1 MNEIR
6 PPATLRN
13 STHRSPRLARLAPPL
28 AVLGLVIA
36 GWYGLA
42 YSLDNNFASAD
53 GSALIIPPPHQLFV
67 GLNAATVSRIASATW
82 VSLGTAAVGF
92 LLAIL
97 VGVLLGVA
105 MSFSRSLESALWP
118 WLIAVQVT
126 PVIVLTPIIVRVV
139 GASFTA
145 RLIVTVLIA
154 FFPIASNTLFGM
166 RSVGTALHD
175 VFTLAGA
182 SRWHRLIH
190 LQLPAASP
198 AIFAGLRVSA
208 GLAVIGAVV
217 GDFFFT
223 RGTPGLGR
231 LITFFFQDTRSG
243 PMFVTALIA
252 ALIGLCFFVAVAALR
267 RLLVSPWHR
276 P

>member
-1 MNEIR
+1 MKQPNRRIDAR
-6 PPATLRN
+6 
-13 STHRSPRLARLAPPL
+13 RSKYVPPL
-28 AVLGLVIA
+28 VVLVVVVA
-36 GWYGLA
+36 GWYALA
-42 YSLDNNFASAD
+42 YSLDNNFASGD

-67 GLNAATVSRIASATW
+67 GLNEATVDRIAAATWI
-82 VSLGTAAVGF
+82 SLSTAVVGF
-92 LLAIL
+92 MLAI
-97 VGVLLGVA
+97 VAGMALGIA
-105 MSFSRSLESALWP
+105 MSVSRSLESALWP
-118 WLIAVQVT
+118 WLIALQVT
-126 PVIVLTPIIVRVV
+126 PIIVLTPIIIRVA
-139 GASFTA
+139 GASFGA
-145 RLIVTVLIA
+145 RLTVTVLIA

-166 RSVGTALHD
+166 RSVSAALHD
-175 VFTLAGA
+175 VFTLTQA
-182 SRWHRLIH
+182 SRWQRLTR

-208 GLAVIGAVV
+208 GLAVIGAIV

-252 ALIGLCFFVAVAALR
+252 ALIGLGFFVVVSLLR

>member
-1 MNEIR
+1 MKQPNRRIDAR
-6 PPATLRN
+6 
-13 STHRSPRLARLAPPL
+13 RSKYVPPL
-28 AVLGLVIA
+28 VVLVVVVT
-36 GWYGLA
+36 GWYALA
-42 YSLDNNFASAD
+42 YSLDNNFASGD

-67 GLNAATVSRIASATW
+67 GLNEATVDRIAAATWI
-82 VSLGTAAVGF
+82 SLSTAVVGF
-92 LLAIL
+92 MLAI
-97 VGVLLGVA
+97 VAGMALGIA
-105 MSFSRSLESALWP
+105 MSVSRSLESALWP
-118 WLIAVQVT
+118 WLIAIQVT
-126 PVIVLTPIIVRVV
+126 PIIVLTPIIIRVA
-139 GASFTA
+139 GASFGA
-145 RLIVTVLIA
+145 RLTVTVLIA

-166 RSVGTALHD
+166 RSVSAALHD
-175 VFTLAGA
+175 VFTLTQA
-182 SRWHRLIH
+182 SRWQRLTR

-208 GLAVIGAVV
+208 GLAVIGAIV

-252 ALIGLCFFVAVAALR
+252 ALIGLGFFVVVSLLR

>member
-1 MNEIR
+1 MKQPNRRIGAR
-6 PPATLRN
+6 
-13 STHRSPRLARLAPPL
+13 RSKYVAPL
-28 AVLGLVIA
+28 VVLVVVVA
-36 GWYGLA
+36 GWYALA
-42 YSLDNNFASAD
+42 YSLDNNFASGD

-67 GLNAATVSRIASATW
+67 GLNEATVDRIAAATWI
-82 VSLGTAAVGF
+82 SLSTAVVGF
-92 LLAIL
+92 MLAI
-97 VGVLLGVA
+97 VAGMALGIA
-105 MSFSRSLESALWP
+105 MSVSRSLESALWP
-118 WLIAVQVT
+118 WLIAIQVT
-126 PVIVLTPIIVRVV
+126 PIIVLTPIIIRVA
-139 GASFTA
+139 GASFGA
-145 RLIVTVLIA
+145 RLTVTVLIA

-166 RSVGTALHD
+166 RSVSAALHD
-175 VFTLAGA
+175 VFTLTQA
-182 SRWHRLIH
+182 SRWQRLTR

-208 GLAVIGAVV
+208 GLAVIGAIV

-252 ALIGLCFFVAVAALR
+252 ALIGLGFFVVVSLLR
-267 RLLVSPWHR
+267 SLLVSPWHR

>member
-1 MNEIR
+1 MKQANRRIDVR
-6 PPATLRN
+6 RG
-13 STHRSPRLARLAPPL
+13 RFVPPL
-28 AVLGLVIA
+28 VVLLVVFA
-36 GWYGLA
+36 GWYALA
-42 YSLDNNFASAD
+42 YSLDNNFASGD

-67 GLNAATVSRIASATW
+67 GLNDATMDRIAAATWI
-82 VSLGTAAVGF
+82 SLSTAVVGF
-92 LLAIL
+92 MLAI
-97 VGVLLGVA
+97 VAGMALGIA
-105 MSFSRSLESALWP
+105 MSVSRSLESALWP
-118 WLIAVQVT
+118 WLIAIQVT
-126 PVIVLTPIIVRVV
+126 PIIVLTPIIIRVA
-139 GASFTA
+139 GASFGA
-145 RLIVTVLIA
+145 RLTVTVLIT

-166 RSVGTALHD
+166 RSVSAALHD
-175 VFTLAGA
+175 VFTLTQA
-182 SRWHRLIH
+182 SRWQRLTR

-208 GLAVIGAVV
+208 GLAVIGAIV

-252 ALIGLCFFVAVAALR
+252 ALIGLGFFVVVSLLR

>member
-1 MNEIR
+1 MKQPNRRIDAR
-6 PPATLRN
+6 
-13 STHRSPRLARLAPPL
+13 RSKYVPPL
-28 AVLGLVIA
+28 VVLVVVVA
-36 GWYGLA
+36 GWYALA
-42 YSLDNNFASAD
+42 YSLDNNFASGD

-67 GLNAATVSRIASATW
+67 GLNEATVDRIAAATWI
-82 VSLGTAAVGF
+82 SLSTAVVGF
-92 LLAIL
+92 MLAI
-97 VGVLLGVA
+97 VAGMALGIA
-105 MSFSRSLESALWP
+105 MSVSRSLESALWP
-118 WLIAVQVT
+118 WLIAIQVT
-126 PVIVLTPIIVRVV
+126 PIIVLTPIIIRVA
-139 GASFTA
+139 GASFGA
-145 RLIVTVLIA
+145 RLTVTVLIA

-166 RSVGTALHD
+166 RSVSAALHD
-175 VFTLAGA
+175 VFTLTQA
-182 SRWHRLIH
+182 SRWQRLTR

-208 GLAVIGAVV
+208 GLAVIGAIV

-252 ALIGLCFFVAVAALR
+252 ALIGLGFFVVVSLLR

>member
-1 MNEIR
+1 MKQPNRRIDAR
-6 PPATLRN
+6 
-13 STHRSPRLARLAPPL
+13 RSKYVPPL
-28 AVLGLVIA
+28 VVLVVVVA
-36 GWYGLA
+36 GWYALA
-42 YSLDNNFASAD
+42 YSLDNNFASGD

-67 GLNAATVSRIASATW
+67 GLNEATVDRIAAATWI
-82 VSLGTAAVGF
+82 SLSTAVVGF
-92 LLAIL
+92 MLAI
-97 VGVLLGVA
+97 VAGMALGIA
-105 MSFSRSLESALWP
+105 MSVSRSLESALWP
-118 WLIAVQVT
+118 WLIAIQVT
-126 PVIVLTPIIVRVV
+126 PIIVLTPIIIRVA
-139 GASFTA
+139 GASFGA
-145 RLIVTVLIA
+145 RLTVTVLIA

-166 RSVGTALHD
+166 RSVSAALHD
-175 VFTLAGA
+175 VFTLTQA
-182 SRWHRLIH
+182 SRWQRLTR

-208 GLAVIGAVV
+208 GLAVIGAIV

-252 ALIGLCFFVAVAALR
+252 ALIGLGFFVVVSLLR
-267 RLLVSPWHR
+267 RLVVSPWHR

>member
-1 MNEIR
+1 MKHVHSRTSER
-6 PPATLRN
+6 VRKVL
-13 STHRSPRLARLAPPL
+13 PPL
-28 AVLGLVIA
+28 CVLLVIVA
-36 GWYGLA
+36 GWYVLA
-42 YSLDNNFASAD
+42 YSLDNNFASGD
-53 GSALIIPPPHQLFV
+53 GSALIVPPPHQLFV
-67 GLNAATVSRIASATW
+67 GLNDATIDRIAAATWI
-82 VSLGTAAVGF
+82 SLTTALVGF
-92 LLAIL
+92 LLAIV
-97 VGVLLGVA
+97 VGVALGVSMA
-105 MSFSRSLESALWP
+105 FSRSLESALWP
-118 WLIAVQVT
+118 WLIAIQVT
-126 PVIVLTPIIVRVV
+126 PIIVLTPIIIRVV
-139 GASFTA
+139 GASFGA
-145 RLIVTVLIA
+145 RLTVTVLIA

-166 RSVGTALHD
+166 RSVSSALHD
-175 VFTLAGA
+175 VFTLARA
-182 SRWHRLIH
+182 SRWQRLTR

-208 GLAVIGAVV
+208 GLAVIGAIV

-252 ALIGLCFFVAVAALR
+252 ALIGLWFFVVVSMLR